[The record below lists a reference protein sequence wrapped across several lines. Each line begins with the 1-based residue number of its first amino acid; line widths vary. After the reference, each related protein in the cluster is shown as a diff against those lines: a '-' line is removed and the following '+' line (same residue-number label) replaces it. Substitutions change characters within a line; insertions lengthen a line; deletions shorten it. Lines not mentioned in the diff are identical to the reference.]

1 MAQQEPAQAS
11 QQARAFA
18 VALAELARTER
29 LLIAL
34 DFDGTLSPLVD
45 SASEARVLPEAAE
58 ALDTL
63 KKLPNTWVAYVS
75 GRPLESLVR
84 IAMADDDVLLIGS
97 HGDEVRLGNRV
108 QELGLADEERRR
120 LTALDSA
127 LTALIEATP
136 DSMLEHKPVGL
147 GVHTRLVDPAAVP
160 ALHEAARA
168 AADAIGGF
176 VVREGKDIL
185 EFTVRDATKGEG
197 VERLRTYTNASAVLY
212 AGDDVTDE
220 DAFVV
225 MRERDLGVK
234 VGDGDTAAQYRVADP
249 HAVGVML
256 TLLAG
261 AREQW
266 ATRP

>member
-1 MAQQEPAQAS
+1 MTEHVS
-11 QQARAFA
+11 TQARVFA
-18 VALAELARTER
+18 VALAELARADR

-45 SASEARVLPEAAE
+45 SVSQARVLPESAA
-58 ALDTL
+58 ALDAL

-97 HGDEVRLGNRV
+97 HGDEVRLDAGV
-108 QELGLADEERRR
+108 EELGLADDERRR
-120 LTALDSA
+120 LSALDAA
-127 LTALIEATP
+127 LTALIDATP
-136 DSMLEHKPVGL
+136 HSMLERKPVGL
-147 GVHTRLVDPAAVP
+147 GVHTRLVDPTAVP
-160 ALHEAARA
+160 ALHEAVRA
-168 AADAIGGF
+168 AADEIGGF

-197 VERLRTYTNASAVLY
+197 VERLRSHVGASAVLY

-220 DAFVV
+220 DAFAVLG
-225 MRERDLGVK
+225 ENDLGVK
-234 VGDGDTAAQYRVADP
+234 VGDGDTAAQYRVAGP
-249 HAVGVML
+249 HAVAVML

-261 AREQW
+261 ARSRALAQ
-266 ATRP
+266 RS

>member
-1 MAQQEPAQAS
+1 MAEQAS
-11 QQARAFA
+11 VQARVFA
-18 VALAELARTER
+18 VALAELARADR

-45 SASEARVLPEAAE
+45 SASEARVLPESAA
-58 ALDTL
+58 ALDEL

-97 HGDEVRLGNRV
+97 HGDEVRLGAGV
-108 QELGLADEERRR
+108 EELGLADDERARLSALDAR
-120 LTALDSA
+120 LTV
-127 LTALIEATP
+127 LIAATP

-147 GVHTRLVDPAAVP
+147 GVHTRLVEPAAVP

-168 AADAIGGF
+168 AADEIGGF

-185 EFTVRDATKGEG
+185 EFTVRDATKGEA
-197 VERLRTYTNASAVLY
+197 VERLRAYVSASAVLY

-225 MRERDLGVK
+225 LRDQDLGVK
-234 VGDGDTAAQYRVADP
+234 VGDGETAAQHRVADP
-249 HAVGVML
+249 HAVAVML
-256 TLLAG
+256 KLLAG
-261 AREQW
+261 ARSRASAQ
-266 ATRP
+266 RS